1 MASTANIY
9 IDKGTDFRV
18 ELTLFDGDDDPLP
31 ISVLDFFADIRKVY
45 SEASP
50 LTSFTVEKSTQV
62 AGLVTL
68 VLTDTQTKTLKPGKY
83 QYDVLMR
90 KQSGEMSKILEG
102 LAFVVDT
109 VTEV

>member
-1 MASTANIY
+1 MASQANIY
-9 IDKGTDFRV
+9 IDKGSDFRV
-18 ELTLFDGDDDPLP
+18 ELNLFDGDEDALP
-31 ISVLDFFADIRKVY
+31 ITVLDFFADIRKVY
-45 SEASP
+45 SAGNP
-50 LTSFTVEKSTQV
+50 LTSFTVEKSTQI
-62 AGLVTL
+62 AGLITL
-68 VLTDTQTKTLKPGKY
+68 VLTDTQTRALKPGKY